1 MYYQTIQFTAFL
13 MFHYFL
19 IISLIKPICM
29 RNVYHKFIT
38 QSRSIILN
46 ISLSLID
53 RRRPER
59 VSSAQAD
66 EDTYS
71 FEETTFFRE
80 SFFAG

>member
-1 MYYQTIQFTAFL
+1 

-19 IISLIKPICM
+19 IISLIKPISM
-29 RNVYHKFIT
+29 RNVYHKVIT

-46 ISLSLID
+46 ISQSLID
-53 RRRPER
+53 RQRPER
-59 VSSAQAD
+59 VSSAQTD